1 MLVPHLRHHR
11 RRHSWPFGSPGAQLR
26 ERRIARD
33 SSASALDPST
43 LAELEEHYLAP
54 IVSEDL
60 PEDDAASAGIV
71 RAKTTRSHRWF
82 ASKHEHAV
90 RHGTAGPGH
99 KSTAV
104 SGGTGTGS
112 LRRIIR
118 PPLDKARSLFVLP
131 TTTSAGERVVVSCWV
146 SEAGGTQPADV
157 VTDRGRTITEG
168 SDYLTAERNH
178 RRCHSEQ
185 PRSWRAPSASLW
197 TLLEE

>member
-1 MLVPHLRHHR
+1 MPHLRHHR
-11 RRHSWPFGSPGAQLR
+11 RRHSWPFGSPAAQLR
-26 ERRIARD
+26 ERRIARN
-33 SSASALDPST
+33 SSALDPST

-71 RAKTTRSHRWF
+71 RTKTTRSHRWF
-82 ASKHEHAV
+82 ASKHAV
-90 RHGTAGPGH
+90 PHHTPSQRS
-99 KSTAV
+99 STM
-104 SGGTGTGS
+104 SGGTGS
-112 LRRIIR
+112 LRRMIR

-131 TTTSAGERVVVSCWV
+131 TTTSPGKQVVVSLWV
-146 SEAGGTQPADV
+146 PQTAATQPADMFA
-157 VTDRGRTITEG
+157 DRGRPTTTTDD
-168 SDYLTAERNH
+168 SDYLAVERNH

>member
-1 MLVPHLRHHR
+1 MPHLRHHR
-11 RRHSWPFGSPGAQLR
+11 RRHSWPFGSPAAQLR
-26 ERRIARD
+26 ERRIARN
-33 SSASALDPST
+33 SSALDPST

-71 RAKTTRSHRWF
+71 RTKTTRSHRWF
-82 ASKHEHAV
+82 ASKHAV
-90 RHGTAGPGH
+90 RHHTSSQRSA
-99 KSTAV
+99 TT
-104 SGGTGTGS
+104 SGGTGS
-112 LRRIIR
+112 LRRMIR

-131 TTTSAGERVVVSCWV
+131 TTTSAETQVVVSFWV
-146 SEAGGTQPADV
+146 PQAAETQPADMLA
-157 VTDRGRTITEG
+157 DRGRTTTTADE
-168 SDYLTAERNH
+168 SDYLAVERNH

>member
-1 MLVPHLRHHR
+1 MPHLRHHR
-11 RRHSWPFGSPGAQLR
+11 RRHSWPFGSPAAQLR
-26 ERRIARD
+26 ERRIARN
-33 SSASALDPST
+33 SSALDPST

-71 RAKTTRSHRWF
+71 RTKTTRSHRWF
-82 ASKHEHAV
+82 ASKHAV
-90 RHGTAGPGH
+90 RHHTSSQRSATM
-99 KSTAV
+99 S
-104 SGGTGTGS
+104 SGTGS
-112 LRRIIR
+112 LRKMIR

-131 TTTSAGERVVVSCWV
+131 TTTSAEAQVVVSLWV
-146 SEAGGTQPADV
+146 PQAAETQPADMFA
-157 VTDRGRTITEG
+157 DRGRTATTTADE
-168 SDYLTAERNH
+168 SEYLAVERNH

>member
-1 MLVPHLRHHR
+1 MPHLRHHR
-11 RRHSWPFGSPGAQLR
+11 RRHSWPFSSPAAQLR

-33 SSASALDPST
+33 SSALDPST

-71 RAKTTRSHRWF
+71 RTRTTRSHRWF
-82 ASKHEHAV
+82 GSKHTV
-90 RHGTAGPGH
+90 RHHTSSQTSATARG
-99 KSTAV
+99 
-104 SGGTGTGS
+104 GTGS
-112 LRRIIR
+112 LRRMIR

-131 TTTSAGERVVVSCWV
+131 TTTSAEKQVVVSLWV
-146 SEAGGTQPADV
+146 SRPTETQPDEMYA
-157 VTDRGRTITEG
+157 DRGRTTTTADDA
-168 SDYLTAERNH
+168 DYLAVERNH

>member
-1 MLVPHLRHHR
+1 MPHLHHHR
-11 RRHSWPFGSPGAQLR
+11 RRHSWPFGSPAAQLR
-26 ERRIARD
+26 ERKIARN
-33 SSASALDPST
+33 SSALGPST

-71 RAKTTRSHRWF
+71 RTKTMRSHRCT
-82 ASKHEHAV
+82 V
-90 RHGTAGPGH
+90 
-99 KSTAV
+99 
-104 SGGTGTGS
+104 S
-112 LRRIIR
+112 LRQMIR

-131 TTTSAGERVVVSCWV
+131 TTTSAGKQVVVSVWV
-146 SEAGGTQPADV
+146 PQAAETQPAY
-157 VTDRGRTITEG
+157 TFADRGRKTTTTDD

>member
-1 MLVPHLRHHR
+1 MPHLRHHR
-11 RRHSWPFGSPGAQLR
+11 RRHSWPFGSPGVQLR
-26 ERRIARD
+26 ERRIARN
-33 SSASALDPST
+33 SSALDPST

-71 RAKTTRSHRWF
+71 RTKTTRSHRWF
-82 ASKHEHAV
+82 ASKHAA
-90 RHGTAGPGH
+90 RHHTSAQRS
-99 KSTAV
+99 STM
-104 SGGTGTGS
+104 SGGTGS
-112 LRRIIR
+112 LRRMIR

-131 TTTSAGERVVVSCWV
+131 TTTSAGKQLVVSLWV
-146 SEAGGTQPADV
+146 PQASERQPANMF
-157 VTDRGRTITEG
+157 TDRRRTTTDDSG
-168 SDYLTAERNH
+168 YLAAERNH